1 MADIIPSQR
10 TPLPRMS
17 HDTWGRL
24 KDIVTIL
31 VIPALGWVM
40 MQVGAM
46 SKLETEVASLKVS
59 LEESR
64 ATIRYLQD
72 RDSNVSA
79 QIARLEARFEAT
91 ETLLIRLEKSIDK
104 LNARVEKLDERL
116 DKMSQ
121 RLSAPS
127 FWASSPSI
135 PSLSNNAV
143 GLFPQT
149 PQQFSAGVPATT
161 ATVTP

>member
-1 MADIIPSQR
+1 
-10 TPLPRMS
+10 MS

-91 ETLLIRLEKSIDK
+91 ETLLIRLE
-104 LNARVEKLDERL
+104 NARVEKLDERL

-121 RLSAPS
+121 GLSAPS

-149 PQQFSAGVPATT
+149 PQQFSAGVPTTT